1 MPPYK
6 KRVSTTRNNSKTT
19 SADWQGLIYY
29 SIIGILCYIGFMA
42 IRSLSLG
49 TGNKASFADWLK
61 SIFNIFQS
69 GNGGSSSGTA
79 PTTSAPT
86 DNGGFEDIPTDQG
99 TGVDLYAGA
108 IKDYKYFKASEY
120 FGNQPRPTNP
130 QYIANYNKLMVD
142 LDKIRQNY
150 GSSIQIISGYKAGNL
165 AFFQECKGAHIKP
178 VNGNYDALL
187 KVVNALKNT
196 NQISGTIVGLI
207 DDKAIRYYFK

>member
-6 KRVSTTRNNSKTT
+6 KRVSSTRNNSKTT
-19 SADWQGLIYY
+19 SADWQELIYY

-49 TGNKASFADWLK
+49 NGNKSSFADWLK

-69 GNGGSSSGTA
+69 GTGGNSSGTSS
-79 PTTSAPT
+79 PNVD
-86 DNGGFEDIPTDQG
+86 DNGGFEDIPIDQG
-99 TGVDLYAGA
+99 TGVDLYSGT

-142 LDKIRQNY
+142 LDKIRENY

-165 AFFQECKGAHIKP
+165 AFFTECKGAHIKP
-178 VNGNYDALL
+178 SNGNYDALL

-196 NQISGTIVGLI
+196 NQITGTIVGLI